1 MMMTDHWLFLWC
13 HVTVSLTLVEAAFV
27 SPSRGIAIGTARVH
41 PALFFKRIPSSSSSG
56 SKSELNMVF
65 DFLSER
71 SKEGMKQLSNLA
83 QAGYK
88 GELGKGLTD
97 IVVYTAQTNQA
108 FANGLAKSR
117 IQLLDNLESL
127 FTGTSPLEDVL
138 EDLTDILLQADLGLS
153 TAEDIVAEVKS
164 LYQSSNQKRLSK
176 DDLKSI
182 MRGKLIEA
190 FQSSN
195 EYNNDDNDDGVD
207 DNADTSRRIQ
217 FSTDPNIPTVLFI
230 MGANGMGK
238 VCIVM
243 SKLLA
248 TLWKIAWYNLTQS
261 TFPHSSAH
269 ARMIILAWQKH
280 HYRLYYYYFTLLDN
294 NNWQIGASVTDR
306 R

>member
-1 MMMTDHWLFLWC
+1 MILRAGNEILMSVWWLLFLGC
-13 HVTVSLTLVEAAFV
+13 HAHVTRTDTAFI
-27 SPSRGIAIGTARVH
+27 SPSNSGNAIGTTIVATVR
-41 PALFFKRIPSSSSSG
+41 PAFLMFKRIPSATSSSS
-56 SKSELNMVF
+56 SQLHMVF

-97 IVVYTAQTNQA
+97 IAVYTAQTNQA

-127 FTGTSPLEDVL
+127 FTGASPLEDVL
-138 EDLTDILLQADLGLS
+138 DDLTDILLQADLGLS

-190 FQSSN
+190 FQSSSSEEN
-195 EYNNDDNDDGVD
+195 DNNDDVN
-207 DNADTSRRIQ
+207 TSTRIQ

-238 VCIVM
+238 VCMHACMYVDM
-243 SKLLA
+243 PSYHVSLA
-248 TLWKIAWYNLTQS
+248 R
-261 TFPHSSAH
+261 F
-269 ARMIILAWQKH
+269 
-280 HYRLYYYYFTLLDN
+280 F
-294 NNWQIGASVTDR
+294 
-306 R
+306 